1 MILKLYRA
9 YKTGK
14 TIYTKLLKPFYEE
27 LKKDA
32 DEYERQ
38 QNLKKKKN
46 NRRNAKYKKPK
57 RRNSGQ
63 TNS

>member
-1 MILKLYRA
+1 MILRLYRA

-14 TIYTKLLKPFYEE
+14 TIYTKILKPFYQE

-38 QNLKKKKN
+38 QKLNKKKN
-46 NRRNAKYKKPK
+46 NRRNAKYQKPK
-57 RRNSGQ
+57 RS
-63 TNS
+63 S